1 MNAKLMTGVIILG
14 IVIAALFLFT
24 CKDDWCMLF
33 AWQKAQVVNSFDDC
47 VRLGFLVSESY
58 PPQCRAGSKSFTK
71 NVGNE
76 LDKVD
81 LIRINWPR
89 PGSTVKAGTPL
100 LVKGEARGNW
110 FFEASFPI
118 VLKDANGT
126 LLAQGIAQAE
136 GEWMTTEFV
145 PFVSTLSFSGTPATK
160 DGTLTLQKDN
170 PSGMP
175 EHDDALV
182 IPLTFE

>member
-1 MNAKLMTGVIILG
+1 MNSKILLG
-14 IVIAALFLFT
+14 IVALGIVVVGFFLFA
-24 CKDDWCMLF
+24 CEDDWCMVF
-33 AWQKAQVVNSFDDC
+33 AWQKVQAVNTFDDC
-47 VRLGFLVSESY
+47 VRLGFPVSESY
-58 PPQCRAGSKSFTK
+58 PPQCHAGSKSFAK
-71 NVGNE
+71 DVGNE
-76 LDKVD
+76 IDKID

-89 PGSTVKAGTPL
+89 PGSAIKKGVPL

-118 VLKDANGT
+118 VLKDGNGAV
-126 LLAQGIAQAE
+126 LAEGVAQAE
-136 GEWMTTEFV
+136 GEWMTTQFV
-145 PFVSTLSFSGTPATK
+145 PYVATLAFSGTPTTNN
-160 DGTLTLQKDN
+160 GTLTLHKDN